1 MCTRTPALVPSWHV
15 AFCYPRINEAK
26 LIGDGHSP
34 PCYAASTIGTA
45 MEVACGARPLAEDMP
60 IFNSR

>member
-1 MCTRTPALVPSWHV
+1 MSSWHV